1 MRKTMK
7 CFKLRT
13 GKSQVYQLEKEI
25 YEKKQLNGPYVEIE
39 KDKPA
44 RYFAVCPACDNPIQI
59 IGLYSKS
66 DNSPSVYGKHYNKSI
81 EIAEYNKQMYYFC
94 PYASHK
100 YAVTKDSRKTN
111 LTDYERNIYNT
122 LRENFDIAVK
132 IIEQDTGLYIS
143 DKMARRML
151 INFWSAEGHMYYW
164 ATLYNIPWLLLFFSP
179 GVRCRF
185 ICVKENSPLYDFLSG
200 RKEVKFTD
208 AFGDYKKI
216 DSANGKYLNLQYS
229 VLGHKRAIVNDR
241 LQETMSMNFFKVVN
255 GLPKVL
261 YSFQVNINEY
271 RFLNWICSED
281 AKRYRNNPRNQRLLQ
296 IAAEELPEL
305 L

>member
-1 MRKTMK
+1 M
-7 CFKLRT
+7 
-13 GKSQVYQLEKEI
+13 
-25 YEKKQLNGPYVEIE
+25 
-39 KDKPA
+39 
-44 RYFAVCPACDNPIQI
+44 
-59 IGLYSKS
+59 
-66 DNSPSVYGKHYNKSI
+66 
-81 EIAEYNKQMYYFC
+81 
-94 PYASHK
+94 
-100 YAVTKDSRKTN
+100 
-111 LTDYERNIYNT
+111 
-122 LRENFDIAVK
+122 
-132 IIEQDTGLYIS
+132 
-143 DKMARRML
+143 
-151 INFWSAEGHMYYW
+151 
-164 ATLYNIPWLLLFFSP
+164 
-179 GVRCRF
+179 
-185 ICVKENSPLYDFLSG
+185 KENSPLYDFLSG